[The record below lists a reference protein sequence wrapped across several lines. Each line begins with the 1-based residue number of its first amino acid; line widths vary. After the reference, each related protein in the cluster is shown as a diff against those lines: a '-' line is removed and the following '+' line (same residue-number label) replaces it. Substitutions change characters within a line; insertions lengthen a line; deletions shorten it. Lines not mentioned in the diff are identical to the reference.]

1 MRLTSFSENGPSGKA
16 LLKLTAA
23 VGLSLLTFQGLPVE
37 AQSFTVNT
45 VSIEGNQRIET
56 ATILSYLGI
65 AQGET
70 VSAAELNDASQRIRA
85 TGLFETVEVEPRG
98 GQLVIT
104 VSEYPTVY
112 RINFEGNSRLKDDE
126 LFALLSSQER
136 RIYSPS
142 SVEADVADIT
152 AAYAEKGRINAIV
165 TPRIIRLPDNRV
177 NVVFE
182 IAENGVTEVERIGFS
197 GNRSFSDRRLRGVL
211 ATKQAGILRAII
223 GRDTYVADRI
233 DFDKRV
239 LTDFYQSRG
248 YVDFAVRDVNVEL
261 TRERDAYLITF
272 DVEEGQK
279 FDFGAIDVIS
289 EIPEANLEEF
299 QEAVR
304 TRSGST
310 YTPLDIE
317 NDVARL
323 ERLALQRG
331 LQFVQVEP
339 RITRN
344 DRDLTLDVTYALVR
358 GERIFV
364 ERIDVEGN
372 NTTLDRVVRQ
382 QFREVEGDPFN
393 PRSIR
398 ETAERIRALGFFA
411 NADVQ
416 ARRGSSDDQVVIDVN
431 VAEAPTG
438 SLSFGANFNT
448 DTGLGLLASFRQQ
461 NFLGRGQALSLQFST
476 AETNKYFTLNF
487 DEPYVLGR
495 DLAFGLDMS
504 YGATNN
510 ESARYDTETFTIR
523 PSLTFSVS
531 ENGRL
536 QTYVQSRYADIMNV
550 TEYFNGSTQ
559 IRTPIDDDGD
569 RNGEWTQSV
578 GYTYT
583 WDTRRSGLDE
593 NRGVILRFGQEYGF
607 GDTTFIKTTATAG
620 AEAKVLAEEV
630 TLRATIEGGHLA
642 YLDGSGTITDRFFL
656 SGRQMRGFDLYG
668 MGPRYIEGEVND
680 PLGGN
685 SYAVARLEAEFPIGL
700 PDEYGIH
707 GGAFID
713 YGSLWDPGVDCSD
726 ANVHY
731 CDFTPRAVAGVSLFW
746 DTPVGPL
753 RFNFTDTLLSEDLD
767 EAKSFDVTISTS
779 F

>member
-1 MRLTSFSENGPSGKA
+1 MRFTSFSENGPSGKA

-152 AAYAEKGRINAIV
+152 AAYADKGRINAIV

-416 ARRGSSDDQVVIDVN
+416 ARRGSTDDQVVIDVN
-431 VAEAPTG
+431 VDEAPTG

-487 DEPYVLGR
+487 DEPYLLGR
-495 DLAFGLDMS
+495 DLAFGFDMN
-504 YGATNN
+504 YGQTNN
-510 ESARYDTETFTIR
+510 ESANYDTESFTIR

-536 QTYVQSRYADIMNV
+536 QTYVQSRYSDLTDAATTLSLIIAADV
-550 TEYFNGSTQ
+550 AL
-559 IRTPIDDDGD
+559 DGQ
-569 RNGEWTQSV
+569 WTHSL

-583 WDTRRSGLDE
+583 WDTRRSGLDV
-593 NRGVILRFGQEYGF
+593 NRGAILRFGQEFGF

-620 AEAKVLAEEV
+620 AESKVLNEEV
-630 TLRATIEGGHLA
+630 TLRATLEGG
-642 YLDGSGTITDRFFL
+642 YLHYSGSDSTISDRFFL

-668 MGPRYIEGEVND
+668 MGPRYYDSANGFND

-685 SYAVARLEAEFPIGL
+685 AYAVARVEAEFPIGL

-707 GGAFID
+707 GGAFMD
-713 YGSLWDPGVDCSD
+713 YGSLWDPGMTCGT
-726 ANVHY
+726 NYYY

>member
-45 VSIEGNQRIET
+45 VTIEGNQRIET

-152 AAYAEKGRINAIV
+152 AAYADKGRINAIV

-344 DRDLTLDVTYALVR
+344 DRDLTLDV
-358 GERIFV
+358 GK
-364 ERIDVEGN
+364 
-372 NTTLDRVVRQ
+372 
-382 QFREVEGDPFN
+382 
-393 PRSIR
+393 
-398 ETAERIRALGFFA
+398 TAA
-411 NADVQ
+411 
-416 ARRGSSDDQVVIDVN
+416 
-431 VAEAPTG
+431 
-438 SLSFGANFNT
+438 
-448 DTGLGLLASFRQQ
+448 
-461 NFLGRGQALSLQFST
+461 
-476 AETNKYFTLNF
+476 
-487 DEPYVLGR
+487 
-495 DLAFGLDMS
+495 
-504 YGATNN
+504 
-510 ESARYDTETFTIR
+510 
-523 PSLTFSVS
+523 
-531 ENGRL
+531 
-536 QTYVQSRYADIMNV
+536 
-550 TEYFNGSTQ
+550 
-559 IRTPIDDDGD
+559 
-569 RNGEWTQSV
+569 
-578 GYTYT
+578 
-583 WDTRRSGLDE
+583 
-593 NRGVILRFGQEYGF
+593 
-607 GDTTFIKTTATAG
+607 
-620 AEAKVLAEEV
+620 
-630 TLRATIEGGHLA
+630 
-642 YLDGSGTITDRFFL
+642 
-656 SGRQMRGFDLYG
+656 
-668 MGPRYIEGEVND
+668 
-680 PLGGN
+680 
-685 SYAVARLEAEFPIGL
+685 
-700 PDEYGIH
+700 
-707 GGAFID
+707 
-713 YGSLWDPGVDCSD
+713 
-726 ANVHY
+726 
-731 CDFTPRAVAGVSLFW
+731 
-746 DTPVGPL
+746 
-753 RFNFTDTLLSEDLD
+753 
-767 EAKSFDVTISTS
+767 
-779 F
+779 

>member
-1 MRLTSFSENGPSGKA
+1 MRFTSFSENGPSGKA

-152 AAYAEKGRINAIV
+152 AAYADKGRINAIV

-248 YVDFAVRDVNVEL
+248 YVDFTVNDVNVEL
-261 TRERDAYLITF
+261 TRGRDAYLITF

-279 FDFGAIDVIS
+279 FDFGAIDVVS
-289 EIPEANLEEF
+289 EIPEANLDEF

-304 TRSGST
+304 TR
-310 YTPLDIE
+310 
-317 NDVARL
+317 
-323 ERLALQRG
+323 
-331 LQFVQVEP
+331 
-339 RITRN
+339 
-344 DRDLTLDVTYALVR
+344 
-358 GERIFV
+358 
-364 ERIDVEGN
+364 
-372 NTTLDRVVRQ
+372 
-382 QFREVEGDPFN
+382 
-393 PRSIR
+393 
-398 ETAERIRALGFFA
+398 
-411 NADVQ
+411 
-416 ARRGSSDDQVVIDVN
+416 
-431 VAEAPTG
+431 
-438 SLSFGANFNT
+438 
-448 DTGLGLLASFRQQ
+448 
-461 NFLGRGQALSLQFST
+461 
-476 AETNKYFTLNF
+476 
-487 DEPYVLGR
+487 
-495 DLAFGLDMS
+495 
-504 YGATNN
+504 
-510 ESARYDTETFTIR
+510 
-523 PSLTFSVS
+523 
-531 ENGRL
+531 
-536 QTYVQSRYADIMNV
+536 
-550 TEYFNGSTQ
+550 
-559 IRTPIDDDGD
+559 
-569 RNGEWTQSV
+569 
-578 GYTYT
+578 
-583 WDTRRSGLDE
+583 
-593 NRGVILRFGQEYGF
+593 
-607 GDTTFIKTTATAG
+607 
-620 AEAKVLAEEV
+620 
-630 TLRATIEGGHLA
+630 
-642 YLDGSGTITDRFFL
+642 
-656 SGRQMRGFDLYG
+656 
-668 MGPRYIEGEVND
+668 
-680 PLGGN
+680 
-685 SYAVARLEAEFPIGL
+685 
-700 PDEYGIH
+700 
-707 GGAFID
+707 
-713 YGSLWDPGVDCSD
+713 
-726 ANVHY
+726 
-731 CDFTPRAVAGVSLFW
+731 
-746 DTPVGPL
+746 
-753 RFNFTDTLLSEDLD
+753 
-767 EAKSFDVTISTS
+767 
-779 F
+779 

>member
-152 AAYAEKGRINAIV
+152 AAYADKGRINAIV

-304 TRSGST
+304 TREGTT

-448 DTGLGLLASFRQQ
+448 DTGFGLLASFRQQ

-510 ESARYDTETFTIR
+510 ESANYDTENFTIR

-536 QTYVQSRYADIMNV
+536 QTYVQSRYSDLTDAADTISSIV
-550 TEYFNGSTQ
+550 E
-559 IRTPIDDDGD
+559 DDVDLDG
-569 RNGEWTQSV
+569 RWTQSL

-593 NRGVILRFGQEYGF
+593 NRGVILRFGQEFGF
-607 GDTTFIKTTATAG
+607 GDTTFVKTTATAG
-620 AEAKVLAEEV
+620 AEAKVLSEEV
-630 TLRATIEGGHLA
+630 TLRATIEGGHLH
-642 YLDGSGTITDRFFL
+642 YSDGNATIADRFFL

-668 MGPRYIEGEVND
+668 MGPRYND
-680 PLGGN
+680 GTINDALGGN

-707 GGAFID
+707 GGAFVD

-726 ANVHY
+726 PSVVHY

-753 RFNFTDTLLSEDLD
+753 RFNFTDTLMSEDLD
-767 EAKSFDVTISTS
+767 ESKSFDVTISTS

>member
-1 MRLTSFSENGPSGKA
+1 MRFTSFSENGPSGKA

-152 AAYAEKGRINAIV
+152 AAYADKGRINAIV

-248 YVDFAVRDVNVEL
+248 YVDFTVNDVNVEL
-261 TRERDAYLITF
+261 TRGRDAYLITF

-299 QEAVR
+299 QQAVR
-304 TRSGST
+304 TRSGTT

-416 ARRGSSDDQVVIDVN
+416 ARRGSTDDQVVIDVN

-438 SLSFGANFNT
+438 SLSVGANFNT

-487 DEPYVLGR
+487 DEPYLLGR
-495 DLAFGLDMS
+495 DLAFGFDMS

-510 ESARYDTETFTIR
+510 ESAQYDTESFTIR
-523 PSLTFSVS
+523 PSLTFNVS

-536 QTYVQSRYADIMNV
+536 QTFVQSRYSDLTDPQAPISDIV
-550 TEYFNGSTQ
+550 K
-559 IRTPIDDDGD
+559 DDVDLDG
-569 RNGEWTQSV
+569 RWSHSL
-578 GYTYT
+578 GYSYT
-583 WDTRRSGLDE
+583 WDTRRSGLDD
-593 NRGVILRFGQEYGF
+593 NRGVILRFGQELGF
-607 GDTTFIKTTATAG
+607 GDTTFVKTTATAG
-620 AEAKVLAEEV
+620 AEAKVLSEEV
-630 TLRATIEGGHLA
+630 TLRATIEGGHLH
-642 YLDGSGTITDRFFL
+642 YTDGNATISDRFFL

-668 MGPRYIEGEVND
+668 MGPRFSDGTID
-680 PLGGN
+680 DALGGN